1 MDGTVLVAD
10 DDPTIRTVLTQA
22 LTRAGCR
29 VHATGS
35 IQTLMKWVEEGRG
48 DVVISDVVMPDGN
61 GLEALPRI
69 LKLRPDLPVIVISA
83 QNTIMTAIQA
93 AEADAFDYLP
103 KPFDLPELMKRTAR
117 ALERKRVR
125 PSEPEGPVQQ
135 ARRDVDDLPLVGHS
149 PAMQELYRLVAR
161 VLNVDLPVLITG
173 ESGVGKSLI
182 ARALHDFSDRG
193 SAPFV
198 IASPDD
204 LGHSEAVNTLL
215 SRARDGV
222 ILFDGIQDLDDV
234 AQGRLARVLDAV
246 ADNNTRVLSISQGDL
261 GRTAAEGR
269 FRSDL
274 YYRLA
279 GIVIPVPP
287 LRDRIEDIVGLAEH
301 FLGRA
306 AQDGLPKRI
315 LPENAA
321 AILRAYSWPGN
332 VRELENLISRL
343 AVTGVD
349 DNISAPE
356 VEAALGATGAQP
368 ASAPN
373 GTGVIRQEM
382 ADARLADTIAQHL
395 QRYFDLH
402 GGVLPPTG
410 LYQRILHEMELPLIE
425 IALDATGGNQAKCAD
440 LLGINR
446 NTLRK
451 KITEL
456 GIEVTRRRKLM

>member
-10 DDPTIRTVLTQA
+10 DDRTIRTVLTQA

-125 PSEPEGPVQQ
+125 PAELANPQPPV
-135 ARRDVDDLPLVGHS
+135 ARDVDDLPLVGHS

-193 SAPFV
+193 VAPFV
-198 IASPDD
+198 VATPDD
-204 LGHSEAVNTLL
+204 LSHPESVQTLL

-222 ILFDGIQDLDDV
+222 ILFDGIQDLDDA

-246 ADNNTRVLSISQGDL
+246 MENNTRVLSISQGDL
-261 GRTAAEGR
+261 GSAAATGR

-301 FLGRA
+301 FLNRA
-306 AQDGLPKRI
+306 AQDGLAKRQ
-315 LPENAA
+315 LTESAA
-321 AILRAYSWPGN
+321 SALRAYPWPGN

-343 AVTGVD
+343 AVTGID
-349 DNISAPE
+349 DRIASAE
-356 VEAALGATGAQP
+356 FEAALGTTGAQ
-368 ASAPN
+368 AVSVSSVGGTN
-373 GTGVIRQEM
+373 GQEM
-382 ADARLADTIAQHL
+382 ADARLSDTVAQHL

-402 GGVLPPTG
+402 GGALPPTG
-410 LYQRILHEMELPLIE
+410 LYQRILREIELPLIE
-425 IALDATGGNQAKCAD
+425 IALDATGGNQARCAD

-456 GIEVTRRRKLM
+456 EIEVTRRRKLM